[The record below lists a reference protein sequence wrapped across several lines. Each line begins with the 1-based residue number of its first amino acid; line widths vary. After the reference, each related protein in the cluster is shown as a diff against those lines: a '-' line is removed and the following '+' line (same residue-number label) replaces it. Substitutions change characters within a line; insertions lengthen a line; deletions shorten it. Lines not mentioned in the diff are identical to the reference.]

1 MTIKSEE
8 WTCHNFLG
16 VCQDSRSC
24 TWRLLQGFKGW
35 VTMCNKVF
43 VLLEVTRPKR
53 RTECQLHGRF
63 KFHQLQR
70 LRREIQRPSANLK
83 DHAEEVVVIS
93 WQVSKAPWSMRNL
106 GENWCKLALAKT
118 WSVDVYFMFLS
129 GEQAIENI
137 WKSSSS
143 LRPSVIPLSFK
154 CWNMSGLPKLRS
166 IKGRRATSKLLA
178 TTRPAKI
185 AQTSRCS
192 NKITTHP

>member
-1 MTIKSEE
+1 M
-8 WTCHNFLG
+8 
-16 VCQDSRSC
+16 
-24 TWRLLQGFKGW
+24 
-35 VTMCNKVF
+35 F

-93 WQVSKAPWSMRNL
+93 WQVTKAPWSMTNL
-106 GENWCKLALAKT
+106 GENWWNWLWPKRGLLMSISST
-118 WSVDVYFMFLS
+118 LRESVFFP